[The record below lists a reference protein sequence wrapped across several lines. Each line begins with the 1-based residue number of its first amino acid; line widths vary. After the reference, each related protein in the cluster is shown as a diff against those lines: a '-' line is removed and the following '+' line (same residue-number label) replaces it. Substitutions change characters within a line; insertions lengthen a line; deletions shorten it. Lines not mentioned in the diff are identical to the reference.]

1 MYVSARGVRQTTG
14 IGTSRLAAD
23 AVILAGTV
31 GHEPDGSGGLP
42 YALLPLPH
50 TTLIEMLLAQ
60 IAGTITGR
68 LTVCA
73 NIHTSLLNQHVTRC
87 GIDADRIAVV
97 RDGVPRGTAGCLK
110 TCQDRLGQNP
120 FLVIGGSVW
129 LDDDPAW
136 MVEQHQAQNNALTV
150 FCTPNAQRP
159 DAAEQRLWQPAGVY
173 CCDPVVLSYI
183 AEHGYQDLKE
193 QLIPPLKRAGLRVG
207 AVLLPGST
215 CQVSD
220 WRTYMSVLS
229 TLISAD
235 GPRQDGYHE
244 LAPGVWCGRDVKIAP
259 TARIVGPALLGHGC
273 EIGDGAVVMGP
284 TVLGDQC
291 RIGRGAWLLRVVVPD
306 RTIVQSGV
314 SLAEQLVSTAPSTHS
329 APLPSRRRARETQGI
344 PEQAVGAPRTL
355 PLSLTATARPMVAGM
370 LMLAAFVWA
379 LWYGLVG
386 LWRS

>member
-1 MYVSARGVRQTTG
+1 MYVSARGVQPTRC

-42 YALLPLPH
+42 NALLPLPH

-60 IAGTITGR
+60 LAGTISGR

-97 RDGVPRGTAGCLK
+97 RDGVPRGSAGCLK
-110 TCQDRLGQNP
+110 SCEDRLGPSP

-136 MVEQHQAQNNALTV
+136 MVEQHQAQGNALTV
-150 FCTPNAQRP
+150 FCTRSAKRP
-159 DAAEQRLWQPAGVY
+159 DAAEERRWQPAGVY

-193 QLIPPLKRAGLRVG
+193 QLIPPLQRAGLRVG

-220 WRTYMSVLS
+220 WTAYMRVLS

-235 GPRQDGYHE
+235 GPRREGYHE

-273 EIGDGAVVMGP
+273 EIGDAAVVMGP

-306 RTIVQSGV
+306 RTTVGPGV
-314 SLAEQLVSTAPSTHS
+314 SLAEQLVAATPPTHS
-329 APLPSRRRARETQGI
+329 PPLPLRRMAGETQGT
-344 PEQAVGAPRTL
+344 PEPPAASPPAPRVTL
-355 PLSLTATARPMVAGM
+355 SGLARPMVSGV
-370 LMLAAFVWA
+370 LMLAALVWA
-379 LWYGLVG
+379 LWYGFVG
-386 LWRS
+386 LWRG